1 MLVVI
6 IKKHSISGVC
16 VVILVVTENCRVRL
30 EKVWLYSIG
39 TLNRRNK
46 IAERK
51 IIVMLTLLYSI
62 FQKYI
67 PAFFSKKAWL
77 GTHTVTYD
85 PQNAKVDHIGKSG
98 EFVHIEHTVKTGRV
112 QLPYIT

>member
-6 IKKHSISGVC
+6 IKKSSISGVC

-30 EKVWLYSIG
+30 DRVWLYSIG
-39 TLNRRNK
+39 ILNRRNK

-51 IIVMLTLLYSI
+51 IIVMKNFLTLLYSYI
-62 FQKYI
+62 PEI
-67 PAFFSKKAWL
+67 PAFFSKQAWL

-98 EFVHIEHTVKTGRV
+98 SSFTQSI
-112 QLPYIT
+112 Q